1 MTEAAPALSYPF
13 QGVPHPGHATE
24 IKPGVLWLRMPLPF
38 ALDHI
43 NLWALSDGSGWTV
56 VDTGIRSVEVR
67 NAWMT
72 LLSPAGPLAG
82 RPISRV
88 MATHMHPDHVG
99 MAGWLTRRFDS
110 ALWMTRD
117 EYLSCRAMLADT
129 GREAPIDG
137 VRFYQ
142 RAGWSEAEVDEYRT
156 RFGDFGKMIHPLPDS
171 FVRLTD
177 GQMLQIGGRGW
188 EVIVGTGHSPE
199 HACFYSREL
208 DLLIS
213 GDQVLPRISSNTSV
227 YPTEPQ
233 ANPLQGW
240 LDSIERLMQR
250 VPDSALV
257 LPAHNEPFHGLHV
270 RLEQLRASTLRG
282 TDRVR
287 QQLTQPLKVIDLV
300 RSLYRSSVVAEQMH
314 LNLATGETLAHLNYL
329 AERGEI
335 VATEDEDGSARYRL
349 A

>member
-1 MTEAAPALSYPF
+1 MTDAFPALSYPF
-13 QGVPHPGHATE
+13 PDLPHPGQATE

-38 ALDHI
+38 SLDHI
-43 NLWALSDGSGWTV
+43 NLWALSDGPDWTV
-56 VDTGIRSVEVR
+56 VDTGIRSADVR
-67 NAWMT
+67 NAWLA
-72 LLSPAGPLAG
+72 LLAPEGPLAG

-88 MATHMHPDHVG
+88 IATHMHPDHVG
-99 MAGWLTRRFDS
+99 MAGWLARRFEC

-117 EYLSCRAMLADT
+117 EYLSCRVMLADT
-129 GREAPIDG
+129 GREAPVDG
-137 VRFYQ
+137 VRFYR
-142 RAGWSEAEVDEYRT
+142 RAGWSDSEVDEYRT

-177 GQMLQIGGRGW
+177 GQMLRIGGQEW

-199 HACFYSREL
+199 HACLYSREL

-213 GDQVLPRISSNTSV
+213 GDQILPRISSNTSV
-227 YPTEPQ
+227 YPTEPC

-240 LDSIERLMQR
+240 LDSIDRLTKR
-250 VPDSALV
+250 VPESALV
-257 LPAHNEPFHGLHV
+257 LPAHNEPFRGLHV
-270 RLEQLRASTLRG
+270 RLEQLRASTVRG

-287 QQLTQPLKVIDLV
+287 QQLAQPMRVIDLV
-300 RSLYRSSVVAEQMH
+300 RALYRSSVIAQQMQ

-329 AERGEI
+329 DQLGEI
-335 VATEDEDGSARYRL
+335 VSVEDEDGAMRYRL

>member
-1 MTEAAPALSYPF
+1 MTAAASTLSYPF
-13 QGVPHPGHATE
+13 QDAPHPGQATE
-24 IKPGVLWLRMPLPF
+24 VKPGVLWLRMPLPF

-43 NLWALSDGSGWTV
+43 NLWALSDGGGWAV
-56 VDTGIRSVEVR
+56 VDTGIRSAQVR
-67 NAWMT
+67 TAWMA
-72 LLSPAGPLAG
+72 LLAPSGPLAG

-88 MATHMHPDHVG
+88 FATHMHPDHVG

-110 ALWMTRD
+110 SLWMTRD
-117 EYLSCRAMLADT
+117 EYLSCRVMHADT
-129 GREAPIDG
+129 GREAPTDG

-142 RAGWSEAEVDEYRT
+142 KAGWSETEVDEYRT

-177 GQMLQIGGRGW
+177 GQTVQIGNQVW
-188 EVIVGTGHSPE
+188 EVVVGTGHSPE

-240 LDSIERLMQR
+240 FDSIDRLLQR

-257 LPAHNEPFHGLHV
+257 LPAHNEPFHGLHT
-270 RLEQLRASTLRG
+270 RLEQLRASTLKG

-287 QQLTQPLKVIDLV
+287 QQLSQPLTTIELV
-300 RSLYRSSVVAEQMH
+300 RALYRSSVVAEQMH

-329 AERGEI
+329 SERGEI
-335 VATEDEDGSARYRL
+335 TATEGEDGAVRYRL
-349 A
+349 V